1 MEATTEEQMGNYLPM
16 ASQQQVRALLQL
28 GWSHRRIARELGVH
42 RETVSKYASQQRA
55 GPPVVIA
62 GGEDEPVRRLVL
74 QNRPNPITGPI
85 SLAAPYH
92 EVIVQA
98 LERGLSAQRIWQ
110 DLMEEHGYGG
120 GYLTVQRYVRAL
132 KRVRPEVADRLE
144 HPPGEEA
151 QVDFFKSPA
160 PVLDSAGRW
169 RRPWI
174 FRMTLSCSKHG
185 YEEALWSQ
193 AQVGFMR
200 AHEHAFLALGGVTR
214 VVRHDNLKAAVVRA
228 CLYDPDLSEVYE
240 AFARHWGFVAL
251 PSRPRHPQEQGVQDR
266 SGGYVKHNALKGR
279 RFQSLEETNGFLQR
293 WNRQIAQQRI
303 HGSTRRQ
310 VLAHFLEVERPALQ
324 PLAEE
329 RFQLF
334 QVGSRAVHPDGYI
347 EVEGAFYT
355 APHHLVGQRVRVRWD
370 ERLLRIYHQG
380 QEVRVHLKQ
389 SKPGTYTTN
398 PEDRPAHKPARQEAY
413 QAGLLAR
420 AEHVGEHAL
429 AWAKAAIQERDVR
442 AYRLLQGMLSLTRRH
457 PREQVDQACAV
468 ALEARAFRYR
478 TLRRLVE
485 QAALRSPE
493 PARRLTQKHELI
505 RPLSDYALVAANSG
519 GLS

>member
-1 MEATTEEQMGNYLPM
+1 MGNYLQM
-16 ASQQQVRALLQL
+16 ATQQQIKTLLDL
-28 GWSHRRIARELGVH
+28 GWSQRRIARELGVH
-42 RETVSKYASQQRA
+42 RETVSRYGRQERA
-55 GPPVVIA
+55 GPGARIAVIA
-62 GGEDEPVRRLVL
+62 AGPEAITAAGS
-74 QNRPNPITGPI
+74 QNRPNPIPGPS
-85 SLAAPYH
+85 SLAAPYQ
-92 EVIVQA
+92 EVIAAA
-98 LERGLSAQRIWQ
+98 LKRGLSARRIWQ
-110 DLMEEHGYGG
+110 DLIEEQGYQA
-120 GYLTVQRYVRAL
+120 GYLTVQRYVRGL
-132 KRVRPEVADRLE
+132 KRVRPEVADHLE

-160 PVLDSAGRW
+160 PVLDPGGRW

-193 AQVGFMR
+193 ERVGFMR
-200 AHEHAFLALGGVTR
+200 AHEHAFLEFGGVPK

-240 AFARHWGFVAL
+240 SFARHWGFVAL
-251 PSRPRHPQEQGVQDR
+251 PSRPRHPQEQGVQER

-279 RFQSLEETNGFLQR
+279 RFQSLEEVNEFLRR

-329 RFQLF
+329 RFALF
-334 QVGSRAVHPDGYI
+334 EVGSRAVHPDGYI
-347 EVEGAFYT
+347 EVEGGFYT

-370 ERLLRIYHQG
+370 ERLLRIYHRG
-380 QEVRVHLKQ
+380 EVLRVHLKQ
-389 SKPGTYTTN
+389 STPGSYTTN

-413 QAGLLAR
+413 QAGLLVR
-420 AEHVGEHAL
+420 AERVGEHAL
-429 AWAKAAIQERDVR
+429 AWARAAIEERDVR

-457 PREQVDQACAV
+457 PRERVDEACGL
-468 ALEARAFRYR
+468 ALKARAFRYR

-485 QAALRSPE
+485 QAAQRSPE
-493 PARRLTQKHELI
+493 PVPRLTQEHELI
-505 RPLSDYALVAANSG
+505 RPLSDYLVALNAG
-519 GLS
+519 GPS